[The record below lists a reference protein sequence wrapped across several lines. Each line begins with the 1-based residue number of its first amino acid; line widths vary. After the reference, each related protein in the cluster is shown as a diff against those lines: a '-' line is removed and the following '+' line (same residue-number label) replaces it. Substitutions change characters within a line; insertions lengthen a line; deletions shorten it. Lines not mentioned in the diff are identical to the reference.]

1 MNYLTEIIAF
11 NQFAQRSQISD
22 KAQLLWYGL
31 MAINN
36 ECGWPVWFTAPLMRL
51 MPMVHSTSNQTIY
64 HARQELVDLGLL
76 EVKKGHR
83 GQAAAYH
90 LIPFE
95 GRYFGPGHATLIK
108 RNDTKANVQS
118 IQSQQQLSEPIPMF
132 KLRPDKR
139 FQDADR
145 PTPAVK

>member
-11 NQFAQRSQISD
+11 TKFAQRSQISD

-31 MAINN
+31 MALSN
-36 ECGWPVWFTAPLMRL
+36 ECGWPTWFTAPLMRL

-76 EVKKGHR
+76 KVKKGHR

-95 GRYFGPGHATLIK
+95 GRYFGPKNGTLYKPDQTKPNSPIK
-108 RNDTKANVQS
+108 SDDQVLTQ
-118 IQSQQQLSEPIPMF
+118 PIPMF
-132 KLRPDKR
+132 KLAPYKR
-139 FQDADR
+139 FQR
-145 PTPAVK
+145 